1 MTETLKYIFS
11 DNNIVRDMSLA
22 STKSSIPL
30 LIALTHIIMLSLWMT
45 SRDQSYFSLIVDKTT
60 QQNMKQL
67 DIYVRYWSLM
77 ENKIAARY
85 LNSCFLGH
93 ATADIMKDNIVKC
106 LTEDELSLAKMIMLS
121 SDGSNV
127 NKSLKNKLVNA

>member
-1 MTETLKYIFS
+1 
-11 DNNIVRDMSLA
+11 MSLA